1 MGQDAAAKKGTELLL
16 DEAGSGLLCASRAC
30 EEVLDILPYDLV
42 EQGCLGL
49 VALILDGG
57 VPSRDRVL
65 GGDPSKFGA
74 AGRSAV
80 ARQGGPTSQFLPE
93 RA

>member
-1 MGQDAAAKKGTELLL
+1 ML
-16 DEAGSGLLCASRAC
+16 SASHAC
-30 EEVLDILPYDLV
+30 EEVLDILPDDLV
-42 EQGCLGL
+42 EQGSLGL

-74 AGRSAV
+74 AWRSAA
-80 ARQGGPTSQFLPE
+80 ARQGRPDIAVLPK
-93 RA
+93 RT

>member
-1 MGQDAAAKKGTELLL
+1 MGQDAAAKKSTELLL
-16 DEAGSGLLCASRAC
+16 GEAGSGLVSTPRAC
-30 EEVLDILPYDLV
+30 EDGLEVLADDLV
-42 EQGCLGL
+42 EQGSLGL

-74 AGRSAV
+74 AWRSAA
-80 ARQGGPTSQFLPE
+80 ARQAGPTSQFLPK